1 MSTLLLVALVAVALY
16 ARRRFAHAQ
25 EHTEAHGRP
34 ARARWRAMAVVVA
47 IVGLQ
52 VVIGAT
58 PASAAPCGEAP
69 NPERPG
75 SGMVG
80 AIDPPIGN
88 GLPDTPYLNHGYA
101 GMVWHTYQEK
111 CLVPNATPVLDT
123 WMGNE
128 LFNIGK
134 NIVGATNALHYT
146 VVGQGLLQPLDEA
159 VKTGVQKVYDNV
171 YLRWFGLVALILA
184 VLMFRQIWQGD
195 LASISKRGLW
205 ALAAMWLA
213 TSTLALPQFY
223 NLLDST
229 LVTKTSEIQAGF
241 IDVDA
246 GQDTLDKL
254 PTDLHTTVV
263 YQSWLRGEFGAPEA
277 PQATEFGP
285 KLLAAQSWTVQELAD
300 HKDGDQAALD
310 AKKAEYKN
318 IYAQLGPTK
327 GYFSG
332 EDGGRTGAGFLSLLQ
347 AVAFS
352 LFQLFAKA
360 AVLLAQLLLRVLTL
374 AGPLIGL
381 VALIHHDLL
390 RKVARAAAVTVF
402 NVLVLAVLAGTHA
415 LLLQAIFN
423 ATGLTLLTKAL
434 LGLMLTLV
442 CFMVGKPLRRMW
454 QMVEMSVGS
463 ASNALPMRGGVL
475 SRLRKK
481 KEGPS
486 PQEEFWDT
494 VRDADPDGPEVPQ
507 RDRRRVRPE
516 AANPVAATAQ
526 RLDRAG
532 NSVGE
537 LGVGAGGNGAAAL
550 PAGGYAGPAAL
561 PSGRSRVV
569 DAVPIADRNYDRV
582 DDAVL
587 VPSRVSGSGR
597 VPDAPTGVPGPR
609 RAETEVVAGRQV
621 HVIYRPSRGLEVR
634 DS

>member
-16 ARRRFAHAQ
+16 ARRRFRRVQ
-25 EHTEAHGRP
+25 ENGPVPGRP
-34 ARARWRAMAVVVA
+34 GGRARWRAMAVVVA
-47 IVGLQ
+47 IVSLQ
-52 VVIGAT
+52 VVIGA
-58 PASAAPCGEAP
+58 PAAQAADCGEAP
-69 NPERPG
+69 NPEFQDT
-75 SGMVG
+75 GMVG
-80 AIDPPIGN
+80 TIDPPLTK
-88 GLPDTPYLNHGYA
+88 GLPGTTYAEYNYA
-101 GMVWHTYQEK
+101 GMVWHVYQDN
-111 CLVPNATPVLDT
+111 CLKLPDSAAVLDT
-123 WMGNE
+123 WMGNQ
-128 LFNIGK
+128 LFNVSK

-146 VVGQGLLQPLDEA
+146 VMRQGLLAPLDEA
-159 VKTGVQKVYDNV
+159 VRDGVQRVYDNV
-171 YLRWFGLVALILA
+171 YLRWFGLVALVLA
-184 VLMFRQIWQGD
+184 MLMFLQIWRGD
-195 LASISKRGLW
+195 LATISKRGLW

-223 NLLDST
+223 SLMDNT

-241 IDVDA
+241 AESTDGNA
-246 GQDTLDKL
+246 LHAL
-254 PTDLHTTVV
+254 PTRLHDTVV
-263 YQSWLRGEFGAPEA
+263 YKNWLRGAFGRAEGPTAE
-277 PQATEFGP
+277 QFGP
-285 KLLAAQSWTVQELAD
+285 RALGALAWSREDLLAGKEAD
-300 HKDGDQAALD
+300 QTALD

-318 IYAQLGPTK
+318 IITELRTEK
-327 GYFSG
+327 GYFTG
-332 EDGGRTGAGFLSLLQ
+332 ADGSRTGAGFLSLLQ

-360 AVLLAQLLLRVLTL
+360 AIMLAQLLLRILTL
-374 AGPLIGL
+374 GGPLIGL
-381 VALIHHDLL
+381 VALVHHELL

-402 NVLVLAVLAGTHA
+402 NVLVLAVIAGGHA
-415 LLLQAIFN
+415 WLLRAILES
-423 ATGLTLLTKAL
+423 AELSLLTKAL
-434 LGLMLTLV
+434 LGLMLTLI
-442 CFMVGKPLRRMW
+442 CFVVAKPVRRMW
-454 QMVEMSVGS
+454 QMVEASIGS
-463 ASNALPMRGGVL
+463 NGALPMRGGVL

-537 LGVGAGGNGAAAL
+537 LGVGVSGNGAAAL
-550 PAGGYAGPAAL
+550 PVGGYAGQAAL

-569 DAVPIADRNYDRV
+569 DAPPVSDRNYDRV

-587 VPSRVSGSGR
+587 VPSRVNGR
-597 VPDAPTGVPGPR
+597 VVDAPTTVPGPR

>member
-1 MSTLLLVALVAVALY
+1 MSTLLLVALIAVALY
-16 ARRRFAHAQ
+16 ARRRFRRAQ
-25 EHTEAHGRP
+25 EDAAAHGGT

-58 PASAAPCGEAP
+58 PAQAAPCGEAP

-80 AIDPPIGN
+80 AVDPPIGN
-88 GLPDTPYLNHGYA
+88 GLPDTPYLTYGYA

-128 LFNIGK
+128 LFNVGK

-159 VKTGVQKVYDNV
+159 VKDGVQKVYDNV

-223 NLLDST
+223 DLLDNT
-229 LVTKTSEIQAGF
+229 LVTRTSEIQAGF
-241 IDVDA
+241 IDVDEN
-246 GQDTLDKL
+246 QDNLDVL
-254 PTDLHTTVV
+254 PSRLHDSVV

-277 PQATEFGP
+277 PQAAEFGP
-285 KLLAAQSWTVQELAD
+285 RLLAAQAWTVQELGE

-402 NVLVLAVLAGTHA
+402 HVLVLAVLAGAHA
-415 LLLQAIFN
+415 VLLQAIFN
-423 ATGLTLLTKAL
+423 ATGLSLLTRTL

-454 QMVEMSVGS
+454 QMVETSVGA
-463 ASNALPMRGGVL
+463 ASNVLPMRGGVL

-481 KEGPS
+481 QEGPS

-494 VRDADPDGPEVPQ
+494 IRDTDPDGPEVPQ

-516 AANPVAATAQ
+516 AANPVVATSQ

-537 LGVGAGGNGAAAL
+537 L
-550 PAGGYAGPAAL
+550 
-561 PSGRSRVV
+561 S
-569 DAVPIADRNYDRV
+569 
-582 DDAVL
+582 
-587 VPSRVSGSGR
+587 
-597 VPDAPTGVPGPR
+597 
-609 RAETEVVAGRQV
+609 
-621 HVIYRPSRGLEVR
+621 
-634 DS
+634 

>member
-1 MSTLLLVALVAVALY
+1 MSTLFLVALVAVALY
-16 ARRRFAHAQ
+16 ARRRFRRAQ
-25 EHTEAHGRP
+25 ENAVAHGRP
-34 ARARWRAMAVVVA
+34 GRARWRAMAVVVA

-52 VVIGAT
+52 AVIGAT
-58 PASAAPCGEAP
+58 PAQAAPCGEAP

-88 GLPDTPYLNHGYA
+88 GMPGTPYLTHGYA

-111 CLVPNATPVLDT
+111 CLIPNATPVLDT

-128 LFNIGK
+128 LFNVGK

-159 VKTGVQKVYDNV
+159 VKEGVQKVYDNV

-223 NLLDST
+223 DLLDNT

-241 IDVDA
+241 IDLDD
-246 GQDTLDKL
+246 GQDNIDVL
-254 PTDLHTTVV
+254 PSRLHDSVV

-285 KLLAAQSWTVQELAD
+285 KLLAAQAWTVQELGE

-402 NVLVLAVLAGTHA
+402 NVLLLAALAGVHA
-415 LLLQAIFN
+415 VLLQAIFN
-423 ATGLTLLTKAL
+423 ATGLSLLTRTL
-434 LGLMLTLV
+434 LGLMLTVV

-454 QMVEMSVGS
+454 QMVEMSIGS
-463 ASNALPMRGGVL
+463 ASSALPMRGGVL

-481 KEGPS
+481 QEGAS
-486 PQEEFWDT
+486 PQEQFWDT
-494 VRDADPDGPEVPQ
+494 VRDTDPDGPAVPQ

-532 NSVGE
+532 NSMGE
-537 LGVGAGGNGAAAL
+537 LGMGVGRNGAAAL
-550 PAGGYAGPAAL
+550 PVGAHGGPQAAL

-569 DAVPIADRNYDRV
+569 DVSPVSDRSYDRM

-587 VPSRVSGSGR
+587 VPSRTNGFGR
-597 VPDAPTGVPGPR
+597 VADAQVLPGPR